1 MSGEVLCCASLNE
14 AKISKDARPRS
25 TAKVALQGSPFHSPV
40 SSTYPPSKHHGS
52 SMGLASAGESVLA
65 KLPMVLYQLTSLPIS
80 PSLQK
85 WQEAAAQHQ
94 KVFGVFLSME

>member
-1 MSGEVLCCASLNE
+1 
-14 AKISKDARPRS
+14 
-25 TAKVALQGSPFHSPV
+25 
-40 SSTYPPSKHHGS
+40 
-52 SMGLASAGESVLA
+52 MGLASAGESVLA